1 MLFAIYKVLV
11 LWMQG
16 WTWAMLYIGDQ
27 VINTSNK
34 GQKAIM
40 KALEHKQEDK
50 DIK

>member
-1 MLFAIYKVLV
+1 
-11 LWMQG
+11 
-16 WTWAMLYIGDQ
+16 MLYIGDQ

-40 KALEHKQEDK
+40 KTLEDKQEAK